1 MQPVLSNRF
10 IIIIVVFDIRERN
23 NSQHFLRTTKKMTR
37 FSSTPIKDHMISKY
51 LGNHRG
57 NQNNV
62 TKQVQDKL
70 QGTIKELFGKEVG
83 VYRHVTIM

>member
-37 FSSTPIKDHMISKY
+37 FSSTPIKDRMISKY
-51 LGNHRG
+51 LGNRRG

-70 QGTIKELFGKEVG
+70 QGTMKELSGKEVG